1 MLPPAGAPNVLI
13 ILLDDV
19 GFGSSSAF
27 GGPCETPVAEKL
39 AANGLKFTRFH
50 TCALCSPTRQAM
62 LTGRNHHSV
71 GMGAI
76 TEIATAAPGYNSLR
90 PNTKAPLPLT
100 LKMNGYAT
108 AQFGKCHEVPAWQTS
123 PMGPFDAWPAGGGG
137 FEYFY
142 GFIGGE
148 VSQYDPALYEGLTPV
163 EPPATAE
170 EGYHLTEDMTDR
182 AIGWVRQQKALMPE
196 KPFFVYFAPG
206 AVHAPHHV
214 PKEWAD
220 KYKGRF
226 AQGWDKLRE
235 ETFARQKKLG
245 VIGPDAEL
253 TPRHA
258 EIPAWDEMPAEMKP
272 VLERQMEVY
281 AGFLEHTDH
290 HIGRLVDALGDLGV
304 LENTLVYYIFGD
316 NGASAEGTH
325 NGAFNEMSNF
335 NGMAALETPEF
346 MLSKIDEFGSP
357 TAFNHYSV
365 GWAWATNAPYQWTK
379 QVASHWGGTR
389 NGTIVHWPKGIA
401 ERGGLRHQFTHVI
414 DVAPTVLE
422 AAGLPE
428 PTLVNG
434 VLQSPMEG
442 TSMLYS
448 FGDAKAPE
456 RHDLQYFE
464 MGGNRGIY
472 YKGWSAVTKHRI
484 PWILMDQKLV
494 AFDDDVWELYDGS
507 KDWSQARNLAKENP
521 EMLRKLQ
528 RLFLIEATKYNV
540 LPLDDRGT
548 ERFIPAMAGRPT
560 LIKGNSQFFFPGM
573 GRLQENSVVNVKN
586 HSFSVTAEIDVRKGK
601 PANGVIIAQG
611 GRFGG
616 WSLYAKDGLAKFVYN
631 VLGIHEFATV
641 ATEPIPEGKHQVR
654 AEFAYDGGGL
664 GKGGNVTLY
673 YDGRRGRIRPR
684 GHDAAHGVLHGRDH
698 RHRPRLGHAG
708 QSGLQRAR
716 EQVHRQDPLGPARR
730 GRGRQRPL
738 HLARGAPAHRH
749 GAAVGDS
756 DGPPSR
762 PGPAETGLGRRSLA
776 KGGCNEGD
784 A

>member
-1 MLPPAGAPNVLI
+1 
-13 ILLDDV
+13 
-19 GFGSSSAF
+19 
-27 GGPCETPVAEKL
+27 
-39 AANGLKFTRFH
+39 
-50 TCALCSPTRQAM
+50 
-62 LTGRNHHSV
+62 
-71 GMGAI
+71 
-76 TEIATAAPGYNSLR
+76 
-90 PNTKAPLPLT
+90 
-100 LKMNGYAT
+100 
-108 AQFGKCHEVPAWQTS
+108 
-123 PMGPFDAWPAGGGG
+123 
-137 FEYFY
+137 
-142 GFIGGE
+142 
-148 VSQYDPALYEGLTPV
+148 
-163 EPPATAE
+163 
-170 EGYHLTEDMTDR
+170 
-182 AIGWVRQQKALMPE
+182 
-196 KPFFVYFAPG
+196 
-206 AVHAPHHV
+206 
-214 PKEWAD
+214 
-220 KYKGRF
+220 
-226 AQGWDKLRE
+226 
-235 ETFARQKKLG
+235 
-245 VIGPDAEL
+245 
-253 TPRHA
+253 
-258 EIPAWDEMPAEMKP
+258 MPAELKP

-290 HIGRLVDALGDLGV
+290 HIGRLIDALGDLGV

-357 TAFNHYSV
+357 SAFNHYSV

-389 NGTIVHWPKGIA
+389 NGTIVHWPKGIE

-472 YKGWSAVTKHRI
+472 YKGWSAVTKHRT
-484 PWILMDQKLV
+484 PWILMGQKLV

-507 KDWSQARNLAKENP
+507 KDWSQARDLAKENP
-521 EMLRKLQ
+521 DMLHKLQ

-548 ERFIPAMAGRPT
+548 ERFVPEMAGRPT
-560 LIKGNSQFFFPGM
+560 LIKGNSQLFFPGM

-586 HSFSVTAEIDVRKGK
+586 NSFSVTAEIDVREGK
-601 PANGVIIAQG
+601 PASGVIIAQG

-616 WSLYAKDGLAKFVYN
+616 WSLYAKDGQAKFVYN

-641 ATEPIPEGKHQVR
+641 ATEPMPEGKHQVR
-654 AEFAYDGGGL
+654 TEFAYDGGGL
-664 GKGGNVTLY
+664 AKGGNVTLY
-673 YDGRRGRIRPR
+673 YDGRSVGSGRVPMTQPMVFSMDETTDI
-684 GHDAAHGVLHGRDH
+684 GHESGTPVSR
-698 RHRPRLGHAG
+698 
-708 QSGLQRAR
+708 GLQRAR

-730 GRGRQRPL
+730 GCRRQRPL
-738 HLARGAPAHRH
+738 HLAGGAPAHRH
-749 GAAVGDS
+749 GAAVGGPTSTVPAGSPHRWDS
-756 DGPPSR
+756 AGRPFDRPLELRRQTSPAPRSPPFAGPLHDGWLFRLNNCIRRPPTHSAGPIADSSR
-762 PGPAETGLGRRSLA
+762 GQRPRP
-776 KGGCNEGD
+776 
-784 A
+784 